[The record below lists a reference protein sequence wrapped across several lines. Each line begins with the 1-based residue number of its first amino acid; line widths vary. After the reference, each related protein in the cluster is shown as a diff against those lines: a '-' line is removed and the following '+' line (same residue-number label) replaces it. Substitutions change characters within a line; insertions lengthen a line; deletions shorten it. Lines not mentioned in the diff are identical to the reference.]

1 MVIMIDEVD
10 KSMKVNNK
18 SKSPKDKIIDRMFN
32 VIQGQAMI
40 VREDRSISDKERLA
54 QTDVLLN
61 MMKFLKDYD
70 DNVKILNAHKKPK
83 YTEEQM
89 KQIEKEDMGYP
100 DR

>member
-1 MVIMIDEVD
+1 MEV
-10 KSMKVNNK
+10 SNK

-70 DNVKILNAHKKPK
+70 DNIKILNARRKPR
-83 YTEEQM
+83 YSEEQM

>member
-1 MVIMIDEVD
+1 MEV
-10 KSMKVNNK
+10 SNK

-61 MMKFLKDYD
+61 MMKF
-70 DNVKILNAHKKPK
+70 
-83 YTEEQM
+83 
-89 KQIEKEDMGYP
+89 
-100 DR
+100 

>member
-1 MVIMIDEVD
+1 ME
-10 KSMKVNNK
+10 VNNK
-18 SKSPKDKIIDRMFN
+18 SKSPKDKLIDRMYN
-32 VIQGQAMI
+32 VIKGQAMI
-40 VREDRSISDKERLA
+40 VREDRSISDKERIA
-54 QTDVLLN
+54 QADVLLD

-70 DNVKILNAHKKPK
+70 ENVKILNAHRKPK

>member
-1 MVIMIDEVD
+1 ME
-10 KSMKVNNK
+10 VNNK
-18 SKSPKDKIIDRMFN
+18 SKSPKDKIIDRMYN
-32 VIQGQAMI
+32 VIKGQAMI

-70 DNVKILNAHKKPK
+70 DNVKILNAHRKPK